1 MRACAH
7 GPLRSFFLCQ
17 AGTFTAQS
25 NGQIV
30 KSGLTMASH
39 GMLAA
44 YAAYAIGQYME
55 SMYVDIAAHAQDA
68 EL

>member
-1 MRACAH
+1 
-7 GPLRSFFLCQ
+7 LCQ

-55 SMYVDIAAHAQDA
+55 SMYVDIAAQAQGA